1 MDQKAGYCD
10 YSLVVQWLELCAFT
24 AGHLSSVPHW
34 GTEIPQ
40 AMPKQKK
47 AIVRNGL
54 VNLTLILAKGIF
66 LMSNSRQLTK

>member
-40 AMPKQKK
+40 AMPKKK
-47 AIVRNGL
+47 KKGYCKKWPCESNPDFSQRN
-54 VNLTLILAKGIF
+54 IL
-66 LMSNSRQLTK
+66 NVQQ